1 VGLLSKVTKLDQ
13 KERFIELRA
22 KGVPYEE
29 IVKEIGVSKPT
40 LIKWGREMELEISNC
55 KALELEVIQEK
66 YYVSKVKRIELFGE
80 ELNRLNEEI
89 AKREYSEMA
98 LKELLDMK
106 VKIVSSLKQEETDIY
121 LTEKGTFEESLEEL
135 VSHSLIK
142 WKP

>member
-1 VGLLSKVTKLDQ
+1 VELLSKVTKLDQ
-13 KERFIELRA
+13 KERFVELRA
-22 KGVPYEE
+22 KGVPYER
-29 IVKEIGVSKPT
+29 IVEEIGVSKPT
-40 LIKWGREMELEISNC
+40 LIKWGREMELEISNR

-89 AKREYSEMA
+89 TKREYSEMG

-106 VKIVSSLKQEETDIY
+106 VKIVASLKQEETDIY
-121 LTEKGTFEESLEEL
+121 LTEKGTLEDCLEDL